1 MIEEETIN
9 RKYRVPNFLIL
20 SNGRSIKTGIILL
33 KVKKI
38 TNRRKISNL
47 KS

>member
-1 MIEEETIN
+1 MIEKERIN
-9 RKYRVPNFLIL
+9 RTYRVPNFLIL
-20 SNGRSIKTGIILL
+20 SNGRSIKTEIILL

-38 TNRRKISNL
+38 NNRGKISNL

>member
-1 MIEEETIN
+1 MIEEERIN
-9 RKYRVPNFLIL
+9 RTYKVPNFLIL
-20 SNGRSIKTGIILL
+20 SNGRSIKTEIILL

-38 TNRRKISNL
+38 TNRRKTSNL